1 MAPAAR
7 GTAVSLFAAFL
18 FMGQSVGV
26 LLAAALVEWLGS
38 AQVIVLGAGVM
49 LMLGLLLSVAL
60 KRRDDLMHL
69 E

>member
-1 MAPAAR
+1 
-7 GTAVSLFAAFL
+7 
-18 FMGQSVGV
+18 
-26 LLAAALVEWLGS
+26 LLAAALVERLGS

-49 LMLGLLLSVAL
+49 LVLGLLLSVAL